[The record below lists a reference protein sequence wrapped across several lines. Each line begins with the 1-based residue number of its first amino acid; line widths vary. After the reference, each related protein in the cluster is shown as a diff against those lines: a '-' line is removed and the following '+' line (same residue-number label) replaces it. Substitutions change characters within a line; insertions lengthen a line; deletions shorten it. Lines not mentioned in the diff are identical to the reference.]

1 MKKRIV
7 ASIALLLCLWP
18 SARAQEITYAL
29 PSTTLSV
36 QVEVE
41 QVNFFAGPYANYAR
55 KFLNMDVKDRDA
67 VSSAITAVEIVPRVE
82 ADGQALYTADAENA
96 GLLSL
101 SAQGLVALQNK
112 ADASAWRFLPP
123 VNAAFPGSVAS
134 PSKEETRI
142 SYKSIQTE
150 EAVVQVPV
158 EHKVKSAKTMEDKAA
173 EAAEMILSVRKDRL
187 NIVSGNTDASY
198 SGEAMGAALK
208 ELERIEQ
215 EYMALFQ
222 GYTVKRTYTASF
234 DVVPEAGQNVQ
245 RYLAFRL
252 TDNGPVPDGQKGVP
266 YYIEL
271 EPEQLKYAP
280 DDERSGKKTKVAP
293 LHYRIPAVCRVR
305 FTRDGQRLIEARIPV
320 YQLGMDALY
329 TLNK

>member
-1 MKKRIV
+1 MRKFIV
-7 ASIALLLCLWP
+7 CILAAVAVQGTAL
-18 SARAQEITYAL
+18 AQEITYAL
-29 PSTTLSV
+29 PSTTITV

-67 VSSAITAVEIVPRVE
+67 VSSAITAVELIPRVE
-82 ADGQALYTADAENA
+82 ADSQALYTTDAENA
-96 GLLSL
+96 ALLSL
-101 SAQGLVALQNK
+101 SAQGLIALQNK
-112 ADASAWRFLPP
+112 ADANAWRFLPP
-123 VNAAFPGSVAS
+123 MGASFPGGITS
-134 PSKEETRI
+134 PTKEETRI
-142 SYKSIQTE
+142 SYKNIQTE
-150 EAVVQVPV
+150 DSVVQVPV

-208 ELERIEQ
+208 ELDRIEQ

-222 GYTVKRTYTASF
+222 GYTVKRSYTASF
-234 DVVPEAGQNVQ
+234 DVIPDPSLQLH

-252 TDNGPVPDGQKGVP
+252 TDNGPVLDGQKGVP

-280 DDERSGKKTKVAP
+280 DGEPSGKKSKAAP
-293 LHYRIPAVCRVR
+293 LRYRIPTVCQVR

-320 YQLGMDALY
+320 YQLGMEAQY
-329 TLNK
+329 SQNR